1 MRYLSGLETV
11 LFRGTVAV
19 LIFVIYVGSVCPP
32 LYEGVL
38 PHDHLFVG
46 GPPPADW
53 ESHHHDNPL
62 AALLGGADSS
72 AAVAPVSEPAIL
84 GAIEIKRGQTGKVV
98 SLYAAPSALILS
110 VFTLAATIPAT
121 LLFCS
126 LVIRWTVGVSVASL
140 SSAEPAA
147 PRPPPPRLVVRV
159 KSVTAL
165 A

>member
-1 MRYLSGLETV
+1 MRHLSGLETV
-11 LFRGTVAV
+11 LFRGTIAV
-19 LIFVIYVGSVCPP
+19 LIFVVYVGSVCPP
-32 LYEGVL
+32 LYESVL

-53 ESHHHDNPL
+53 ESLHHDNLL
-62 AALLGGADSS
+62 AVLLGGADSS

-84 GAIEIKRGQTGKVV
+84 GTFAVERGQTGKVV
-98 SLYAAPSALILS
+98 SLYVAPSVLILS
-110 VFTLAATIPAT
+110 VFTLAATIPGT

-126 LVIRWTVGVSVASL
+126 LVIRWTIATKVASL